1 MLNQPL
7 TLEEFRKLFPEID
20 SDSYPDVAVK
30 ARLAL
35 AAKFFSEE
43 TWPDPVI
50 RAHVMGLYTAH
61 YLTFAK
67 SAAGGGNGGD
77 NSGLGQVSSMSVDG
91 ASVSYDTSSSSEEG
105 AGSWN
110 LTAYGREVWQ
120 LIQLFGAGARQI

>member
-1 MLNQPL
+1 
-7 TLEEFRKLFPEID
+7 
-20 SDSYPDVAVK
+20 
-30 ARLAL
+30 
-35 AAKFFSEE
+35 
-43 TWPDPVI
+43 
-50 RAHVMGLYTAH
+50 MGLYTAH

-110 LTAYGREVWQ
+110 LTAYGRELWQ

>member
-1 MLNQPL
+1 M
-7 TLEEFRKLFPEID
+7 
-20 SDSYPDVAVK
+20 
-30 ARLAL
+30 
-35 AAKFFSEE
+35 
-43 TWPDPVI
+43 I

-110 LTAYGREVWQ
+110 LTAYGRELWQ